1 MSEKKCSYCGGSPK
15 YKDTPRN
22 EEEIKN
28 LKSRLNRIIG
38 QLNGVSS
45 MLDENRYCGD
55 ILVQISAAEKALEQV
70 GYMILKDHMS
80 TCVVKD
86 IKENKIDVI
95 DETID
100 LMKKLK

>member
-1 MSEKKCSYCGGSPK
+1 MVEKKCAYCGGEAK
-15 YKDTPRN
+15 YKDSPRN
-22 EEEIKN
+22 EEEVKN

-70 GYMILKDHMS
+70 GYIILKDHMA
-80 TCVVKD
+80 TCVAKD
-86 IKENKIDVI
+86 IKEGKVDAI